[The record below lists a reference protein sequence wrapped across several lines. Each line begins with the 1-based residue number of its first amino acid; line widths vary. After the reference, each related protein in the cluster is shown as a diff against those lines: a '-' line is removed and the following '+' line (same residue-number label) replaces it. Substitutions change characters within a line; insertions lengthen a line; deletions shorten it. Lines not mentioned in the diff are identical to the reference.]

1 MPRSA
6 LVFEGTSPG
15 FRVRRFMGPIRAY
28 VYTRDDN
35 RSMSRAPSPAQLL
48 WPELPGDVYD
58 LRALRSRA
66 APLQ

>member
-28 VYTRDDN
+28 VYTRDDE
-35 RSMSRAPSPAQLL
+35 RSIRRGPSPAQLL
-48 WPELPGDVYD
+48 
-58 LRALRSRA
+58 
-66 APLQ
+66 